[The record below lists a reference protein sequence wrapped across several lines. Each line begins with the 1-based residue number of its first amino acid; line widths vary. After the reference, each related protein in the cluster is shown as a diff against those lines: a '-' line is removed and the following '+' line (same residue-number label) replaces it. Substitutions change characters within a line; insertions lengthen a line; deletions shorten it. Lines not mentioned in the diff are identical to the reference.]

1 MSLRTDL
8 DALKYVAAIHITDVT
23 EERVR
28 RGEILAPDWFMRA
41 WVEGWRIC
49 EQLQQRAGT

>member
-8 DALKYVAAIHITDVT
+8 DALKYVAAIHMTDVT